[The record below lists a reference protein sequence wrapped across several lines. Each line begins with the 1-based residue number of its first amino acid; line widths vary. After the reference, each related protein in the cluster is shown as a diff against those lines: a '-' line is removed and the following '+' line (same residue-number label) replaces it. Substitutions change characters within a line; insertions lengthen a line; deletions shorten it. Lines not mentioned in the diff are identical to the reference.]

1 VVVSCTF
8 GCLVHFLRLSAVWWP
23 GTQSVR
29 VNNLLAC
36 IFAKYSPIFLKRQ
49 SRLFETEAVEFTS
62 LANKNIG
69 LSMSLLLH
77 QLSTLAPVKAVISGH
92 LVQSVLTSYFRL
104 FGSKAKTS
112 FHFWPFLSV
121 IDRRTMGL
129 VLTGNVRHS
138 YLSLTCKLSQT
149 R

>member
-1 VVVSCTF
+1 VIGLSVTKLRKVAESASKSF
-8 GCLVHFLRLSAVWWP
+8 LSVNILASYKQESGCLVHFLRLSAVWWP

-77 QLSTLAPVKAVISGH
+77 QLSTLAVKAVISGH

-112 FHFWPFLSV
+112 K
-121 IDRRTMGL
+121 RQ
-129 VLTGNVRHS
+129 
-138 YLSLTCKLSQT
+138 K
-149 R
+149 